1 MNMEFIVV
9 DGSETVAPT
18 SREEERGAIGSRK
31 GLKRTSLALRN
42 KVVDIKKSG

>member
-1 MNMEFIVV
+1 MNMEFIVI

-31 GLKRTSLALRN
+31 GLKRTSSALHN
-42 KVVDIKKSG
+42 NVVGIEKSG